1 MVLLTGWYALALRA
15 HVTMSKKRIWG
26 VLLLALCFCLPVH
39 AQDRVTLQLKWHHQ
53 FQFAC
58 YYAAKALVG
67 EV

>member
-1 MVLLTGWYALALRA
+1 
-15 HVTMSKKRIWG
+15 MSKKTIWG

-58 YYAAKALVG
+58 YHAAKALVG